1 MIFKPPNLRKL
12 DGFIDILD
20 AMQHDPLRLE
30 VTASRPGKRTEP
42 GMGGMC
48 VKKPFMWDTCERFV

>member
-1 MIFKPPNLRKL
+1 MIFKPANLRKL

-42 GMGGMC
+42 IRMGVRNVRQKTIHVGHM
-48 VKKPFMWDTCERFV
+48 

>member
-1 MIFKPPNLRKL
+1 MIFKPANLRKL

-30 VTASRPGKRTEP
+30 VTATRRKRTEP
-42 GMGGMC
+42 GMGVRNVRQKTIHVGHM
-48 VKKPFMWDTCERFV
+48 